1 MINYKENRGSE
12 WRKWDLHVHTPES
25 GLNNGFGSDWDLYVK
40 TLFTTAIQ
48 NEVAVLGI
56 TDYFTIDGYTKLV
69 REYLENAE
77 KLKQLFDD
85 DTIAKIKKILILPN
99 IEFRLKQTVDSNRVN
114 YHVIFSNEV
123 SIDDINDNFLR
134 EINITREL
142 YPDGDGDIVKL
153 TRHNIEE
160 FGKKIRAEQATFTGS
175 DYQIGCT
182 TAIVDDVDIRKALN
196 NKKMFKGKYII
207 LIPPDED
214 MSKIGWASQ
223 GHQIRK
229 LTYQQS
235 HAFFASNPNTIA
247 FALGEKHP
255 SKKDYLKEFKS
266 FKPCFM
272 GCDAHSLDDIKDKL
286 GVYSEEKHCK
296 TTWIKADTTFQG
308 LLQTI
313 YEPELR
319 VRIQAG
325 KPEVKNARNVISSL
339 VLKDANGKFSGNK
352 ILLNDSLNSIIGG
365 KSSGKTL
372 LLHSLATTI
381 DREQVERISKKLD
394 ITGYQKLDFDLEAE
408 WADGRKDILSQT
420 TGFEDEERRKV
431 TYIPQLYINYL
442 AERNNRDDLNK
453 LLLNILLQN
462 AEFAKYYEEKSLN
475 IQQLSQ
481 SIDTNVGQMLQ
492 YRDEGLKF
500 FNQLN
505 ENGREKDIT
514 KSIQTIEAQIKEL
527 EKNLTLTEAEKKAYE
542 VFKKKEEELTKKITL
557 LSKYLEIENEIENYS
572 NFILENLVGIKD
584 ETGLLSGGEIESKLS
599 YYPDIP
605 ESFKKHFVEFRS
617 NITKVKESL
626 PKSFEALGYKKALD
640 EANKLLQ
647 SERKT
652 IEPIQKK
659 VNGQKELKDAYE
671 KLKKEKEKLA
681 KAIELGNKIK
691 AAVEKYRSL
700 QKDVSETMKSR
711 NQLYKDV
718 VEKVN
723 TDHSKMPSGISL
735 NAYLKAKE
743 EKSLF
748 YTYVNKNNIAKN
760 HQFNQ
765 IYKGDENVDF
775 DLIAGLFA
783 DIKTVRD
790 TTLSL
795 QSTQDVTYPLNQ
807 NVSIENIYKSL
818 SIDIL
823 EYGFE
828 VKYKEDSLFDM
839 SPGKKGTVLLL
850 LFLQLNSAEYPI
862 LIDQPEDNLDNRTI
876 YDLLCKMIRNKKQ
889 ERQIILISHNA
900 NIVVATDSENII
912 VANQRGQNESDH
924 NNQYRFEYVNG
935 PIETSFD
942 KSDDK
947 TLSDLDS
954 KGIRQHVCDIL
965 EGGDDAFLEREQKYS
980 IRRYE

>member
-1 MINYKENRGSE
+1 MINYRENRGSE

-40 TLFTTAIQ
+40 TLFTIAIK

-56 TDYFTIDGYTKLV
+56 TDYFTIDGYTRLV
-69 REYLENAE
+69 RDYLQKEE
-77 KLKQLFDD
+77 KLRQLFDD
-85 DTIAKIKKILILPN
+85 DTITKIRKILILPN
-99 IEFRLKQTVDSNRVN
+99 IEFRLKQTVNGNRVN

-123 SIDDINDNFLR
+123 NIDDINDNFLR

-153 TRHNIEE
+153 SRHNIEE

-182 TAIVDDVDIRKALN
+182 TVIVDDVDIRKALN

-214 MSKIGWASQ
+214 MSKIGWSSQ

-255 SKKDYLKEFKS
+255 SKKDYIKEFKS
-266 FKPCFM
+266 FKPCFI
-272 GCDAHSLDDIKDKL
+272 GCDAHSLDDIKEKL
-286 GVYSEEKHCK
+286 GVYSDEKQSK

-325 KPEVKNARNVISSL
+325 KPEVKNARNIISSL
-339 VLKDANGKFSGNK
+339 VLKDTNGKFSGNK

-408 WADGRKDILSQT
+408 WADGRIDILSQT
-420 TGFEDEERRKV
+420 TGFEDEERRTV

-462 AEFAKYYEEKSLN
+462 AEFSKYYEEKSFN
-475 IQQLSQ
+475 IQQISQ
-481 SIDTNVGQMLQ
+481 SIDTNVGLMLQ
-492 YRDEGLKF
+492 YRKEGIKF

-514 KSIQTIEAQIKEL
+514 KSIQAINAQIKEL
-527 EKNLTLTEAEKKAYE
+527 EKNLALTEAEKQVYE
-542 VFKKKEEELTKKITL
+542 VFKKKEEELAKKITL

-572 NFILENLVGIKD
+572 NYILENLVGTKD
-584 ETGLLSGGEIESKLS
+584 ETGFLSGGEIELKLS
-599 YYPDIP
+599 YFPDLP
-605 ESFKKHFVEFRS
+605 EPFKKHFMEFRS
-617 NITKVKESL
+617 NITKVKEGL
-626 PKSFEALGYKKALD
+626 PKSFETLGYKMALD
-640 EANKLLQ
+640 EADKLLT

-659 VNGQKELKDAYE
+659 VNGQIELKDAYL

-691 AAVEKYRSL
+691 ATVEKYRAL
-700 QKDVSETMKSR
+700 QKDVSESMKYR
-711 NQLYKDV
+711 NQLYKEV

-723 TDHSKMPSGISL
+723 LDHSKMPSGISL

-748 YTYVNKNNIAKN
+748 YTYVNKNSIAKN
-760 HQFNQ
+760 HPFNQ
-765 IYKGDENVDF
+765 IYKGFENVDVNH
-775 DLIAGLFA
+775 LAELFA
-783 DIKTVRD
+783 DIKSVRD
-790 TTLSL
+790 TSLTL
-795 QSTQDVTYPLNQ
+795 QSNQNVTYPLNQ
-807 NVSIENIYKSL
+807 NVSIENIFKSL

-876 YDLLCKMIRNKKQ
+876 YDLLCKMIRKKKQ

-935 PIETSFD
+935 SIETSFD